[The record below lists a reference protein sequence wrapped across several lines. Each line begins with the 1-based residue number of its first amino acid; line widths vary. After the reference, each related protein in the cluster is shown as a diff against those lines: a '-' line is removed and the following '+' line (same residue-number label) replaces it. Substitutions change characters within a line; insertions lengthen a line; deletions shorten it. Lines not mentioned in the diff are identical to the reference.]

1 MPNPLSHF
9 DAPLTRFTR
18 DVALYSAFG
27 AIPVGR
33 LRDGHVVAVV
43 AASSAIGGAAT
54 YFGLRARARVRA
66 ATPDGWMPWT
76 PHAQST
82 SDASEEV
89 DESAADSRHDERR
102 REVLLRLGVAAAV
115 GAICGGT
122 TLIGI
127 GVDRRLERFFAN
139 RGVRRRRLAVGLSQG
154 LGYAALTAAIEAMVD
169 APDSPTSKPASD
181 E

>member
-9 DAPLTRFTR
+9 NAPLARFAR

-33 LRDGHVVAVV
+33 LRDGHVVAVI

-54 YFGLRARARVRA
+54 YFGLRDRARARA

-76 PHAQST
+76 PHAQT
-82 SDASEEV
+82 TPDASEEV
-89 DESAADSRHDERR
+89 DDSAADSRHDQRR
-102 REVLLRLGVAAAV
+102 REVLLKLAVAAAV
-115 GAICGGT
+115 GSMCGGT

-127 GVDRRLERFFAN
+127 GVDRRLESFFAN

-154 LGYAALTAAIEAMVD
+154 LGYAALTAAIESMMD